1 LRILKNTELTNH
13 SIDDEKEIIDYHKLE
28 LLGQGEISDVYRYSL
43 KLPLLI
49 ILSSPLQFLV
59 LLT

>member
-1 LRILKNTELTNH
+1 LRVIKNTEDTNH

-43 KLPLLI
+43 KLTLLI
-49 ILSSPLQFLV
+49 IFS
-59 LLT
+59 